1 MKKVILAI
9 AMVACSAT
17 SFAQHEVGSINI
29 QPKVG
34 FNATTYDK
42 LEDYLDRDFKAGFS
56 AGVEAEYRMSNTFA
70 LSAGAFYSQKGV
82 KVKGKDEFKDIKMTC
97 EVDYIDVPIL
107 ANFYVWKGLALKI
120 GLQPAFKVRDN
131 TKMDTPQG
139 AYDRSSF
146 DHAYKSFD
154 LCLPIGVSYDF
165 GRLSVELRSSP
176 GLLKAVDK
184 KDYTNVVGQ
193 LMVGYKFSVK

>member
-1 MKKVILAI
+1 
-9 AMVACSAT
+9 
-17 SFAQHEVGSINI
+17 
-29 QPKVG
+29 
-34 FNATTYDK
+34 
-42 LEDYLDRDFKAGFS
+42 
-56 AGVEAEYRMSNTFA
+56 MSE
-70 LSAGAFYSQKGV
+70 L
-82 KVKGKDEFKDIKMTC
+82 
-97 EVDYIDVPIL
+97 
-107 ANFYVWKGLALKI
+107 
-120 GLQPAFKVRDN
+120 LQLAFKVRDN

-139 AYDRSSF
+139 AYDGISF

-193 LMVGYKFSVK
+193 LMVGYKFSVKYTYSNHLLILILHFLITGTPNEWRAFFLFWG

>member
-42 LEDYLDRDFKAGFS
+42 LENYFDKETKAGFA
-56 AGVEAEYRMSNTFA
+56 AGVEAEYFMTNKFA
-70 LSAGAFYSQKGV
+70 LSAGVFYSQKGV
-82 KVKGKDEFKDIKMTC
+82 KVKGKNEYNDVKMTC

-107 ANFYVWKGLALKI
+107 ANFYVWRGLALKV
-120 GLQPAFKVRDN
+120 GLQPAFKVRDK
-131 TKMDTPQG
+131 TKMDAPK
-139 AYDRSSF
+139 ASYDRTTF

-154 LCLPIGVSYDF
+154 LCLPIGISYDF
-165 GRLSVELRSSP
+165 GNLSVELRSSP
-176 GLLKAVDK
+176 GLLKAVDH